1 MARAREERRRF
12 YICELPYFSEAL
24 PLEPALSAGR
34 TLRPSRS
41 HLPYLEKGEV
51 ATAKFHLR
59 SDHSTVSVDY
69 NLTSAF
75 GSVYITDADTNLEK
89 IECPTGAT
97 TNSQYPLQTR
107 AQRFFFFGTHGVADG
122 LVVLRFKTAPSED
135 LRRILGQQPFLALGA
150 QWHCNVSATIQG
162 GSATQ
167 LLYAKAT
174 RTRFQ
179 PLSAELTVQPA
190 GLFDVIQG
198 WASVEVQP
206 PADDASRQR
215 KPKARKPDSLD
226 ATILN
231 ATGLRSKAHTL
242 AVTTGS

>member
-1 MARAREERRRF
+1 M
-12 YICELPYFSEAL
+12 
-24 PLEPALSAGR
+24 
-34 TLRPSRS
+34 
-41 HLPYLEKGEV
+41 
-51 ATAKFHLR
+51 
-59 SDHSTVSVDY
+59 
-69 NLTSAF
+69 
-75 GSVYITDADTNLEK
+75 
-89 IECPTGAT
+89 
-97 TNSQYPLQTR
+97 
-107 AQRFFFFGTHGVADG
+107 
-122 LVVLRFKTAPSED
+122 RFKTAPSAD

-162 GSATQ
+162 GSATP

-179 PLSAELTVQPA
+179 QLSAELTVQPV

-206 PADDASRQR
+206 PADGASRQR

-226 ATILN
+226 ATIPN

-242 AVTTGS
+242 AVTTGRAPYPPLSASSLARRVVVKARPLNTYHRLHLRSLAAT